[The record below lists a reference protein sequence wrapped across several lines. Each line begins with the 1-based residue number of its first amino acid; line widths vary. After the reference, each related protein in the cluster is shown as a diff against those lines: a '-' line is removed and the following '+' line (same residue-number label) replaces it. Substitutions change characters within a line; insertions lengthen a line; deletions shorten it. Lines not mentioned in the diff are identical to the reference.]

1 MNKLGTHTAKG
12 IMLAAVLVALPLLI
26 IGCGAD
32 EDGPGT
38 QDQVEQAA
46 TRLGAYSDY
55 AGVSQTGIWVNGS
68 GQVATAPDVATIR
81 GGVNVTRET
90 VSQAHREATERM
102 NALMQALTERGI
114 AESDI
119 QTTSYNIYPEY
130 EYNRT
135 TEESELVGYR
145 VSNEI
150 SVTVKDLDQ
159 VGVLIDDMVT
169 AGGDDTVFHG
179 VSFGLSD
186 SKPLEVEARKLAV
199 EDLIDKATQLADSAG
214 VSLGDLVYLN
224 EQSRGSPRTFAVAEA
239 MMADASVTPISPGEF
254 NVVINVTG
262 WFDIE

>member
-1 MNKLGTHTAKG
+1 MNRLRRHTAKG
-12 IMLAAVLVALPLLI
+12 ILLTAVLVALPLLI
-26 IGCGAD
+26 VACGTD

-55 AGVSQTGIWVNGS
+55 IGVSQTGIWVNGS
-68 GQVATAPDVATIR
+68 GQVTTVPDVATIR

-90 VSQAHREATERM
+90 VSQAHREAAERM

-119 QTTSYNIYPEY
+119 QTASYNIYPKY

-135 TEESELVGYR
+135 TEEDELVGYR

-150 SVTVKDLDQ
+150 LVTVKDLDQ
-159 VGVLIDDMVT
+159 VGTLIDDMVT
-169 AGGDDTVFHG
+169 TGGDDTVFHG
-179 VSFGLSD
+179 VTFGLSD

-199 EDLIDKATQLADSAG
+199 EDLVDKATQLADSAG

-224 EQSRGSPRTFAVAEA
+224 EQSRGSPRTYASEA
-239 MMADASVTPISPGEF
+239 MMADAYVTPISPGEF